1 MENMG
6 TKSLIKVVPS
16 FVLLI
21 SFITQEQ
28 NPWEV
33 RLIGKRR
40 QMGYM
45 TNTTTRGVSHCGLA
59 ISGREDLKAKEE
71 LWKFKYCTMQKY
83 NLQKNPLKETKILQD
98 IVTL

>member
-21 SFITQEQ
+21 SFITKEQ
-28 NPWEV
+28 NAWGV
-33 RLIGKRR
+33 RIIGKRQ

-45 TNTTTRGVSHCGLA
+45 TNTTTKGVSHCGLA
-59 ISGREDLKAKEE
+59 I
-71 LWKFKYCTMQKY
+71 
-83 NLQKNPLKETKILQD
+83 
-98 IVTL
+98 

>member
-1 MENMG
+1 MQFAVEKCAPTQNFGEDCVGMEDMG

-28 NPWEV
+28 NAWEV
-33 RLIGKRR
+33 RIIGKRQ

-45 TNTTTRGVSHCGLA
+45 TNTT
-59 ISGREDLKAKEE
+59 
-71 LWKFKYCTMQKY
+71 
-83 NLQKNPLKETKILQD
+83 KNGC
-98 IVTL
+98 VTLWPCHLR